1 MCRWSDRNTTAHGL
15 IMRDLNVPGRS
26 AAMAANGMA
35 ATSHPMATL
44 AALDVLRSGG
54 NAADAAIA
62 AVAMQCVVEPQ
73 STGIGGDCFIL
84 YSRQGG
90 LPLALN
96 GSGRAPAKAT
106 VAWYVERGIGEI
118 GVQTPHAVTIPGAID
133 AWCTFNDEHGTRPLA
148 ELLEPAARAAEE
160 GYVVTPRV
168 TADWH
173 RAQEKLRDPVTA
185 ALFLPTGRPPELGDK
200 MRNAPLAATLRRIGR
215 EGREAFYDGA
225 VMREI
230 VARLRSLGGLHEEE
244 DFAAQHSNW
253 VDPISASY
261 RGYEVYECPPNGQ
274 GMAALMILRML
285 AGYALDGD
293 AFGDA
298 DRFHLLAEAS
308 KAAYWVRDNFI
319 CDPEHVPVDVADFL
333 SEARAERARQAIR
346 LDRAMPGPRWTEIEH
361 KDTVYLC
368 TVDRDGNACSFINSL
383 FSSFGT
389 GILAPQCGV
398 LLHNRG
404 TGFRTI
410 PGHPNAIAP
419 HKRPLHTIIPG
430 MLVKDGRA
438 VMPFGVM
445 GGHYQA
451 VGHAHFIHRLLD
463 RGMDPQQA
471 AEQPRILPFDGMLQV
486 ERANPEPVIAEL
498 AHRGHEILRLEVP
511 LGGCQAIWIDHDRGV
526 LIGGSDPRK
535 DGLALGY

>member
-1 MCRWSDRNTTAHGL
+1 
-15 IMRDLNVPGRS
+15 MRDFSVPGRS
-26 AAMAANGMA
+26 AAMAASGMA

-73 STGIGGDCFIL
+73 STGIGGDCFVL
-84 YSRQGG
+84 YSRRGA
-90 LPLALN
+90 LPVALN
-96 GSGRAPAKAT
+96 GSGRAPRRAT
-106 VAWYVERGIGEI
+106 VEWYAERGIDEI
-118 GVQTPHAVTIPGAID
+118 GIQTPHAVTVPGAID
-133 AWCTFNDEHGTRPLA
+133 GWCEFNREHGTRALA
-148 ELLEPAARAAEE
+148 ELLEPAARAAED
-160 GYVVTPRV
+160 GYIVTPRV
-168 TADWH
+168 AADWA
-173 RAQEKLRDPVTA
+173 RVQEKLRDPVTA
-185 ALFLPTGRPPELGDK
+185 ALFLPGGKPPKAGDR
-200 MRNAPLAATLRRIGR
+200 MRNPPLAATLRRIGR
-215 EGREAFYDGA
+215 EGREAFYAGA

-230 VARLRSLGGLHEEE
+230 VARLKSLGGLHEED
-244 DFAAQHSNW
+244 DFAAQRSNW
-253 VDPISASY
+253 VEPIHASY

-274 GMAALMILRML
+274 GMAALMILRTL
-285 AGYALDGD
+285 SGYALDGA
-293 AFGDA
+293 AFTEA
-298 DRFHLLAEAS
+298 DRLHLLAEAS

-333 SEARAERARQAIR
+333 SEARAERSRRAIR
-346 LDRAMPGPRWTEIEH
+346 LDRAMPGPHWAEIEH

-389 GILAPQCGV
+389 GILAPQSGV
-398 LLHNRG
+398 LLQNRG

-419 HKRPLHTIIPG
+419 RKRPLHTIIPG
-430 MLVKDGRA
+430 TLVKDGRV

-471 AEQPRILPFDGMLQV
+471 AEQPRLLPLNGLLQV
-486 ERANPEPVIAEL
+486 ERTIPEPLVADL
-498 AHRGHEILRLEVP
+498 ADRGHEILAVDVP
-511 LGGCQAIWIDHDRGV
+511 LGGCQAIWIDRERGV
-526 LIGGSDPRK
+526 LVGGSEPRK

>member
-1 MCRWSDRNTTAHGL
+1 
-15 IMRDLNVPGRS
+15 MRDFNVPGRS

-44 AALDVLRSGG
+44 AALDVLRAGG

-62 AVAMQCVVEPQ
+62 GVAMQCVVEPE

-84 YSRQGG
+84 YSRRGSV
-90 LPLALN
+90 PVALN

-106 VAWYVERGIGEI
+106 VDWYVAHGIDDI

-133 AWCTFNDEHGTRPLA
+133 AWCTFNREHGTRALA
-148 ELLEPAARAAEE
+148 ELLEPAARAAED

-168 TADWH
+168 AADWE
-173 RAQEKLRDPVTA
+173 RAKEKLRDPVTA
-185 ALFLPTGRPPELGDK
+185 ALLLPGGKPPGAGDK
-200 MRNAPLAATLRRIGR
+200 MKNPALAATLRRIGR
-215 EGREAFYDGA
+215 DGREAFYSGA
-225 VMREI
+225 VMGEI
-230 VARLRSLGGLHEEE
+230 VERLKSLGGLHEEE
-244 DFAAQHSNW
+244 DFAAQRSNW
-253 VDPISASY
+253 VEPISASY

-274 GMAALMILRML
+274 GMAALMILRTL
-285 AGYALDGD
+285 AGYALKGD
-293 AFGDA
+293 AFSET
-298 DRFHLLAEAS
+298 DRLHLLAEAS

-319 CDPEHVPVDVADFL
+319 CDPEQVPVDVADFL
-333 SEARAERARQAIR
+333 SEARAERARRTIR
-346 LDRAMPGPRWTEIEH
+346 LDRAFPGPSWGEIEH

-383 FSSFGT
+383 FSAFGT
-389 GILAPQCGV
+389 GIVAPQSGV
-398 LLHNRG
+398 VLHNRG

-410 PGHPNAIAP
+410 PDHPNAIAP
-419 HKRPLHTIIPG
+419 RKRPLHTIIPG

-451 VGHAHFIHRLLD
+451 VGHAHFIHRMLD
-463 RGMDPQQA
+463 RGLDPQQA
-471 AEQPRILPFDGMLQV
+471 AEQPRILPLNGVLQV
-486 ERANPEPVIAEL
+486 ERAVPEPFVADL
-498 AHRGHEILRLEVP
+498 AHRGHAIQTQQVP
-511 LGGCQAIWIDHDRGV
+511 LGGCQAIWIDHERGV
-526 LIGGSDPRK
+526 LIGGSEPRK

>member
-1 MCRWSDRNTTAHGL
+1 
-15 IMRDLNVPGRS
+15 MRDFNVPGRS

-54 NAADAAIA
+54 NAADAAIS
-62 AVAMQCVVEPQ
+62 AVAMQCVVEPE

-84 YSRQGG
+84 YSRQGS
-90 LPLALN
+90 LPVALN

-106 VAWYVERGIGEI
+106 VDWYVERGIGEI
-118 GVQTPHAVTIPGAID
+118 GVQTPHAVTIPGAVD
-133 AWCTFNDEHGTRPLA
+133 AWCTFNREHGTRPLA

-168 TADWH
+168 AADWN

-185 ALFLPTGRPPELGDK
+185 ALFLPGGRPPKAGDK
-200 MRNAPLAATLRRIGR
+200 MRNAPLAATLRRVGR
-215 EGREAFYDGA
+215 EGREAFYDGE

-230 VARLRSLGGLHEEE
+230 VARLKSLGGLHEEK
-244 DFAAQHSNW
+244 DFAAQRSNW
-253 VDPISASY
+253 VEPISATY
-261 RGYEVYECPPNGQ
+261 RGYDVYECPPNGQ
-274 GMAALMILRML
+274 GMAALMILRTL
-285 AGYALDGD
+285 AGYTLDGD
-293 AFGDA
+293 AFSET
-298 DRFHLLAEAS
+298 DRLHLLAEAS

-319 CDPEHVPVDVADFL
+319 CDPEFVPVNVADFL
-333 SEARAERARQAIR
+333 SEARAERARRTIR
-346 LDRAMPGPRWTEIEH
+346 LDCAMPGPRWAEIEH

-383 FSSFGT
+383 FSAFGT
-389 GILAPQCGV
+389 GILAPECGV

-419 HKRPLHTIIPG
+419 RKRPLHTIIPG

-471 AEQPRILPFDGMLQV
+471 AEQPRILPLNGVLQV
-486 ERANPEPVIAEL
+486 ERANPEPVVAEL
-498 AHRGHEILRLEVP
+498 AHRGHEIAMQDVP
-511 LGGCQAIWIDHDRGV
+511 LGGCQAIWIDHERGV
-526 LIGGSDPRK
+526 LIGGSEPRK